1 MVDKYRPWCYLNIR
15 KVVST
20 QNKGVLIRKTSGE
33 RKEGLMGLNTELGER
48 KLTILKAIIQNYL
61 ETGRACWFPNTFQIH
76 GFEFEF
82 CDDTQRDG

>member
-15 KVVST
+15 KVLAL
-20 QNKGVLIRKTSGE
+20 QNKGVTNRKTSGE

-61 ETGRACWFPNTFQIH
+61 GDRRACWFPNTFQIH